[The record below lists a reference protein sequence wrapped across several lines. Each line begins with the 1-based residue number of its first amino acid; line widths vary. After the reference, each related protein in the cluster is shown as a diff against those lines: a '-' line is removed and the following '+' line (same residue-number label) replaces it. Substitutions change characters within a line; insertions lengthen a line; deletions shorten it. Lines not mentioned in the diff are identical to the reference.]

1 MCKVKPPIAER
12 HDVVVWEEMEII
24 NKFNYFLSYPIYF
37 TLKKRKEKIKKHYQ
51 IFKKVM
57 FFIKIVFKSAYRYI
71 LMKHQKRL
79 F

>member
-37 TLKKRKEKIKKHYQ
+37 TLKKRKDKIKNHY
-51 IFKKVM
+51 
-57 FFIKIVFKSAYRYI
+57 
-71 LMKHQKRL
+71 
-79 F
+79 